1 MDIFLWA
8 VASLINNYQLSDNP
22 LFTRYVQNN
31 KTSQQTLI
39 PREYYFWLLSSPL
52 AWYAASLF
60 CKTFTGRSWA
70 LALSLLLCCKLWE
83 LLQLFLNW
91 RFPPLPD
98 ILASRSAF
106 FFFKKSFMSKFGS
119 ELALVLDFGFL
130 SFFLLSLHGLSNRVG
145 GFNTTSL
152 GLVAVSSSIPLLVGG
167 WGWWWWW
174 VSKDGWLVGL
184 AESGVNSS
192 LL

>member
-8 VASLINNYQLSDNP
+8 VASLINNYQLSDYP
-22 LFTRYVQNN
+22 RFTRYVQNH

-60 CKTFTGRSWA
+60 FKTFTGRPWA

-83 LLQLFLNW
+83 LLQLFLKW
-91 RFPPLPD
+91 RFSPLPD

-106 FFFKKSFMSKFGS
+106 FFFKKSFISKFGS
-119 ELALVLDFGFL
+119 ELALLLDFL
-130 SFFLLSLHGLSNRVG
+130 SFFLSLHGLSNRVG

-167 WGWWWWW
+167 WGWWW
-174 VSKDGWLVGL
+174 VSKAGWLVGL